1 MRKLV
6 VYTLLS
12 VDGVAESPDR
22 YFAAFDVEMHANLAR
37 VIEPQDTVLL
47 GRRTYDEWANY
58 WPASDQQPFADFIN
72 RVPKYVVTSTRP
84 DVPWANTSLV
94 DTAPAEFVRV
104 LKNRPGSDIGVH
116 GSIQLARSLLAD
128 GLVDELCL
136 VIAPALAGR
145 GQRLFTTDQPDVS
158 RLELLRSRSTSSG
171 GVLSDYRVTADD

>member
-22 YFAAFDVEMHANLAR
+22 YFAAFDPEMHANLAR
-37 VIEPQDTVLL
+37 VIETQDTVLL

-58 WPASDQQPFADFIN
+58 WPTSDLQPFADFIN
-72 RVPKYVVTSTRP
+72 RVRKYVVTSTRP
-84 DVPWANTSLV
+84 DVTWANTSLV
-94 DTAPAEFVRV
+94 DAASAQFVRE
-104 LKNRPGSDIGVH
+104 LKNQPGGDIGVH

-136 VIAPALAGR
+136 VTAPALAGG
-145 GQRLFTTDQPDVS
+145 GQRLFTADQPVVS
-158 RLELLRSRSTSSG
+158 RLELLRSRNTSSG
-171 GVLSDYRVTADD
+171 GVLSDYRLPADD